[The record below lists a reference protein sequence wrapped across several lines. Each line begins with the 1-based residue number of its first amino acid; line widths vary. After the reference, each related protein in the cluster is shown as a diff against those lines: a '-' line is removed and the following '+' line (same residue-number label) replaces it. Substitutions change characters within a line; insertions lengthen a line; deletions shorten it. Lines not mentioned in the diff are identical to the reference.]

1 MTNARRRAV
10 AIRHVS
16 FEDLG
21 LLASLLTKRGYDV
34 SYRDAALDPIDI
46 DEIRDADLLVVLGG
60 PIGAYDAA
68 CYPFLRDEL
77 RLIERRL
84 SRDLPTLG
92 ICLGAQLMASALE
105 AKVYPGPIKE
115 IGWADVSLSPDGYE
129 SALAPL
135 SSQPSVLHWHGDTFD
150 LPAHATRLAFSAHYE
165 NQAFRYGRNG
175 LALQFHLEAD
185 PHRIEQWLV
194 GHALE
199 LAQAGVSLHALRR
212 ETAAMAHTAIER
224 AATIFLSWL
233 HQIEGTE

>member
-1 MTNARRRAV
+1 M
-10 AIRHVS
+10 
-16 FEDLG
+16 
-21 LLASLLTKRGYDV
+21 
-34 SYRDAALDPIDI
+34 
-46 DEIRDADLLVVLGG
+46 GG
-60 PIGAYDAA
+60 PIGAYDRAR
-68 CYPFLRDEL
+68 YPFLVDEL
-77 RLIERRL
+77 RLLERRL

-105 AKVYPGPIKE
+105 ARVYPGPVKE

-135 SSQPSVLHWHGDTFD
+135 ANQPSVLHWHGDTFD
-150 LPAHATRLAFSAHYE
+150 LPAQATRLAFSAHYE

-199 LAQAGVSLHALRR
+199 LAQAGVSLDALRR
-212 ETAAMAHTAIER
+212 ETAAIAHTAIER

-233 HQIEGTE
+233 RQIEGEWNSRS